1 VEMILPPASRRTAE
15 TVWVH
20 SVRNAVR
27 SEVVHLHGGFHISLH
42 PVRQTSLVQ
51 IIRSRTGGAVVV
63 KMASN
68 KKRLT
73 RNTFVSC
80 RPHCSAH
87 CPVTTTQRPRNE
99 HVARCLFCGH

>member
-1 VEMILPPASRRTAE
+1 VEMILPPASRRTPE

-20 SVRNAVR
+20 SARNAVR

-73 RNTFVSC
+73 RNTFVSFY
-80 RPHCSAH
+80 P
-87 CPVTTTQRPRNE
+87 PPLQRPLPRDYDT
-99 HVARCLFCGH
+99 AATK

>member
-1 VEMILPPASRRTAE
+1 MEMILPPASRRTAE
-15 TVWVH
+15 TVWVL
-20 SVRNAVR
+20 SARNAVR

-51 IIRSRTGGAVVV
+51 IIRSRTGGGTIVV
-63 KMASN
+63 KIASN

-80 RPHCSAH
+80 YP
-87 CPVTTTQRPRNE
+87 PPLQRALPRDYG
-99 HVARCLFCGH
+99 CWLFCAP